1 MVENDLWERKNYLID
16 LPYIIST
23 NIYEYD
29 IRKANIN
36 VLRALNYIDQDY
48 YNKLNSMPRMERQME
63 IGYMIRSNSEI
74 YKILDTGIKH
84 YKKLLFESN
93 NLEYGSILSIKNDA
107 VFVIGNKLKYT
118 QFSNEFNTVE
128 FVLKNNYTSY
138 YKIQNIEIYFKSDMI
153 NGRLIIDI
161 KGLGEK
167 IDLHRQ
173 FIGWIAEILS
183 MIEVGDL
190 EMALNDIQIFYNHY
204 INRTLPIEYYRQLD
218 PMSMYVIQTDTA
230 YYSTMTLPPAAD
242 KRALNINCNLQV
254 IRTLYGYVSQLYLT
268 RKS

>member
-1 MVENDLWERKNYLID
+1 MAENDLWDKKNYLID

-48 YNKLNSMPRMERQME
+48 YNKLNSMSRMDRQVE
-63 IGYMIRSNSEI
+63 IGYMIRNDSNA
-74 YKILDTGIKH
+74 YKILDEGIKY
-84 YKKLLFESN
+84 YKKLLFEAN
-93 NLEYGSILSIKNDA
+93 NLEYGSVLSIKNDA
-107 VFVIGNKLKYT
+107 VFIIGNRLKYT
-118 QFSNEFNTVE
+118 SFKNEFNTVE
-128 FVLKNNYTSY
+128 FVLKNDYTSY
-138 YKIQNIEIYFKSDMI
+138 YKIQNLEIYFKSDMI
-153 NGRLIIDI
+153 NGNLVIDV

-167 IDLHRQ
+167 INLHRQ

-190 EMALNDIQIFYNHY
+190 EMALSDIQVFYNQY
-204 INRTLPIEYYRQLD
+204 ISRSLPIEFYRQLD
-218 PMSMYVIQTDTA
+218 PMSMYIVQTQTCC
-230 YYSTMTLPPAAD
+230 YGTTTLPQNSD
-242 KRALNINCNLQV
+242 KSTLNINCNLQV
-254 IRTLYGYVSQLYLT
+254 IRILYGYVSQLYLT